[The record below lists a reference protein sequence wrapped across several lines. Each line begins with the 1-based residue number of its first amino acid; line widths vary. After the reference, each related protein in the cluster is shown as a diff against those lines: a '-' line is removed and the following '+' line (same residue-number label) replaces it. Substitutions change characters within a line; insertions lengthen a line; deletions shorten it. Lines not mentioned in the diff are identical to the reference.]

1 MSSDPWRKL
10 SLSLFNFFSCL
21 LFSLTYSQLWVS
33 MTLYKAWSHP
43 FLSIVGGVG
52 RKKEKRKVLISR
64 CTTSGQHLSS
74 IWTKQMKGERNSYWW
89 EENRWQSTEA
99 SLRPAS
105 GLCSPLFAVLQGL
118 YSTLPPRFQGIDSL
132 AGNPSPAPGR
142 ISHGLYGLS
151 IPQPGRECQRTERT
165 KQGQDS
171 RRWITWLPP
180 MVPRGQA
187 WPVSL

>member
-1 MSSDPWRKL
+1 
-10 SLSLFNFFSCL
+10 
-21 LFSLTYSQLWVS
+21 

-52 RKKEKRKVLISR
+52 RKEEKRKVLISR

-74 IWTKQMKGERNSYWW
+74 IWTKRMKGERNSYWW

-118 YSTLPPRFQGIDSL
+118 YSTLPPRFSGHWQFSWKPKSYSWE
-132 AGNPSPAPGR
+132 NFSWPC
-142 ISHGLYGLS
+142 HGPS
-151 IPQPGRECQRTERT
+151 IPQPGRSVSTQREQSKART
-165 KQGQDS
+165 AGARLHACPPWSPEARLGQSACKTRDS
-171 RRWITWLPP
+171 L
-180 MVPRGQA
+180 VPIETLGQ
-187 WPVSL
+187 PDSLLCN